1 MKQQSVDANSVGGGR
16 QIGLNG
22 EIVSE
27 EINGKIVVGRDAAN
41 TSGRHYG
48 HIWTKPIQQA
58 IDFLLSPQICL
69 AARGGENLAA
79 LARQSPH
86 ERRPRHPRVTGH
98 ENFPIPQRKRVRV
111 AAHPRTSITL
121 VAPRGL
127 AFQAPE
133 V

>member
-1 MKQQSVDANSVGGGR
+1 MGGGQ

-22 EIVSE
+22 EIVGE

-41 TSGRHYG
+41 ASRRHYG

-58 IDFLLSPQICL
+58 IDFFLAPQICL
-69 AARGGENLAA
+69 AARGGENLAT

-86 ERRPRHPRVTGH
+86 ERRPRHPGVTGH
-98 ENFPIPQRKRVRV
+98 ENFPVPQRKRVLV
-111 AAHPRTSITL
+111 APHAKTSITL